1 MARAVVVEHN
11 GVESRFTFSAVSR
24 ARLYGERKRI
34 IVDEAGQPTVGGWLT
49 TDGAMLLLPGGR
61 AELYVDGAGDVVDR
75 SALTTTDAD
84 GKPLTKL
91 ESTLDVPQV
100 LRGPV
105 PPERLLEFATTS
117 VYAFDPEGDAFD
129 DALKA
134 SLALGEIW
142 ELDSNYMAAF
152 PRSTMF
158 LLQNSE
164 GIFGLVVEP
173 APLVMATRLA
183 KPAADE
189 DPLSDDELDFAMF

>member
-1 MARAVVVEHN
+1 MGRAVVVEHN
-11 GVESRFTFSAVSR
+11 GVESRFAFSSVSR

-34 IVDEAGQPTVGGWLT
+34 IVDEAGRPTVGGWLT

-61 AELYVDGAGDVVDR
+61 AELYLDEAGDVVDR

-84 GKPLTKL
+84 GRPLTKL
-91 ESTLDVPQV
+91 ESTLDVPQT

-105 PPERLLEFATTS
+105 PAERLLEFATTA
-117 VYAFDPEGDAFD
+117 VYAFDPDEGAFD

-142 ELDSNYMAAF
+142 ELDYNYMASF
-152 PRSTMF
+152 SRGTMF

-173 APLVMATRLA
+173 APLEMATRVS
-183 KPAADE
+183 KPSDDE